1 MAKTV
6 IHIFHGDEA
15 SLSAGSNVAER
26 VRQVA
31 ADQSVQ
37 LEVFCFGPAQ
47 GTLGRAG
54 ESDAATAFND
64 QIDRLI
70 ASGVTVGACVNA
82 AIGAGNESALRDRG
96 VELQFAR
103 DAFVR
108 WALEGAA
115 VISF

>member
-31 ADQSVQ
+31 ADQSVE

-47 GTLGRAG
+47 STLGRAG
-54 ESDAATAFND
+54 DGDAATVFNE

-70 ASGVTVGACVNA
+70 ANGVSVGACVNA
-82 AIGAGNESALRDRG
+82 AIGAGNELALRDRG

-108 WALEGAA
+108 WALEGAT